1 MRERAAHA
9 TLSGHGQSLF
19 VWSDFG
25 QYIFCKSLACMGKN
39 EVALFFCQT
48 ALSSSEKIVL
58 NLDKKNGEMN
68 NILNKYKIVN
78 RASIG
83 LIVVLIGIIASK

>member
-39 EVALFFCQT
+39 EVALFLAKINISYVQRQLQLERI
-48 ALSSSEKIVL
+48 AL
-58 NLDKKNGEMN
+58 
-68 NILNKYKIVN
+68 
-78 RASIG
+78 
-83 LIVVLIGIIASK
+83 VVSAQ